1 MPKAIQREQLRQLVE
16 QGGQLV
22 EVLPREEYDWLHIAG
37 ARSLPLAEL
46 TPEAVAGLDRES
58 PVVVYCHDYQ

>member
-1 MPKAIQREQLRQLVE
+1 MPEEIHREQVRRLME
-16 QGGQLV
+16 QGGQVV

-37 ARSLPLAEL
+37 ARSLPLTEL
-46 TPEAVAGLDRES
+46 TQEAVVGFDRES